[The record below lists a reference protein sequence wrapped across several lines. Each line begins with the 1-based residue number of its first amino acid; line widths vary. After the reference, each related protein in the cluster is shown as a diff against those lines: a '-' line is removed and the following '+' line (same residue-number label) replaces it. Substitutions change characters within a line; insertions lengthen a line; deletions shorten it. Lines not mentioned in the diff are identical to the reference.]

1 MVVVVVGNI
10 FVIEVVRRNN
20 RLRTIPNICI
30 TSLAIADL
38 FVGLINIP
46 LYIYAIYHQTEITI
60 TYNKVQNS
68 FDIYFGV
75 TSILH
80 LTFISMERCY
90 AITFP
95 MKRRFLQ
102 KGMHE
107 IFKYEIFIYFT
118 VLLFTD
124 SLRERNLNLMIKWRT
139 KTWLIKIRY
148 CQSKII

>member
-30 TSLAIADL
+30 TSLAVADL

-46 LYIYAIYHQTEITI
+46 MYMYALYDQTVPTVR
-60 TYNKVQNS
+60 KAQHS

-124 SLRERNLNLMIKWRT
+124 SLRERNLNLMIK
-139 KTWLIKIRY
+139 
-148 CQSKII
+148 

>member
-1 MVVVVVGNI
+1 MMQSSPFVVVLGVLCIILIPIVLLGNI
-10 FVIEVVRRNN
+10 FVIDVVRRHAHI
-20 RLRTIPNICI
+20 RTIPNICI

-90 AITFP
+90 AIAYP
-95 MKRRFLQ
+95 IKRRLLR
-102 KGMHE
+102 KGKH
-107 IFKYEIFIYFT
+107 FY
-118 VLLFTD
+118 D
-124 SLRERNLNLMIKWRT
+124 
-139 KTWLIKIRY
+139 
-148 CQSKII
+148 